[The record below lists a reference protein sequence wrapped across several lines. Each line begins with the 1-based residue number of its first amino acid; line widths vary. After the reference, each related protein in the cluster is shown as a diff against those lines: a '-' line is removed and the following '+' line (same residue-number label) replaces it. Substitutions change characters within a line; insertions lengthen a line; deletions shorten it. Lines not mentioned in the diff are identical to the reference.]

1 MANGALGVRGTVA
14 AAGALTVAAAGV
26 AVSRSPFLR
35 KQASL
40 ALGFVSHAHQDPA
53 APVPPPLPPGRI
65 VTLAG
70 RGEVFVRDSGPPPDA
85 PDAPTVLLLH
95 GWTVSA
101 DLNFF
106 TVYETLSAS
115 YRVVALDHRGHG
127 RGMRSTEAFSLE
139 ACADDAA
146 ALLLALEIPAE
157 RTIVVGYSM
166 GGPIA
171 LLLAR
176 RHPGALA
183 ALVSQATA
191 LEWRATASDRSKWR
205 LLSIAEVGLRISSGD
220 GVVERVIDQAVEVN
234 PDLRAIRPWLQAEIQ
249 RGVGRA
255 LIDAGRAL
263 SQFDSRMWASGL
275 ALPAVVCV
283 TTRDR
288 LVPVEKQRALASA
301 LSATVI
307 EIDGDHDVSLVAG
320 AAYAAAT
327 EQAVKTVAAQLSGRN
342 TPTSV

>member
-1 MANGALGVRGTVA
+1 MRSTAA
-14 AAGALTVAAAGV
+14 AAGALAVTAAGV
-26 AVSRSPFLR
+26 AASRSPFLR
-35 KQASL
+35 KQANL
-40 ALGFVSHAHQDPA
+40 ALGFVIPTHQQPA
-53 APVPPPLPPGRI
+53 PPVPPALPPGRI

-70 RGEVFVRDSGPPPDA
+70 RGEVFVRDSGPPAADPQ
-85 PDAPTVLLLH
+85 APTVLLLH

-106 TVYETLSAS
+106 ASYAALSAR

-127 RGMRSTEAFSLE
+127 RGMRSTEPFTLE

-146 ALLLALEIPAE
+146 ALLTALDLPAG
-157 RTIVVGYSM
+157 RTIAVGYSM

-176 RHPGALA
+176 RHPGALGG
-183 ALVSQATA
+183 LVSQATA

-220 GVVERVIDQAVEVN
+220 GVVERVIDQAVAVN
-234 PDLRAIRPWLQAEIQ
+234 PELWAIRPWLEAEIQ

-263 SQFDSRMWASGL
+263 STFDSRSWAKEL
-275 ALPAVVCV
+275 QLPAVVCV
-283 TTRDR
+283 TMRDR
-288 LVPVEKQRALASA
+288 LVPRDKQRALARA
-301 LSATVI
+301 LFASVI
-307 EIDGDHDVSLVAG
+307 EIDGDHDVSLVDG
-320 AAYAAAT
+320 AAYATAT
-327 EQAVKTVAAQLSGRN
+327 RQAVDRVAVQLSSREAAA
-342 TPTSV
+342 SA